1 MKRLLKL
8 KILILLLFLFT
19 VIAATSLSVSNEN
32 KVLVAR
38 IEGVI
43 DPTSASYFEKA
54 LKKAE
59 SENAILILELDTPGG
74 LDESMRQIIKA
85 ILSAKV
91 PIVVF
96 VFPSGARAASAGCFI
111 TIASHVAAMAP
122 GTNIGAAHPVGM
134 GGSEPPDKTLQEK
147 ITNDAVSYIRGL
159 ADKRGRNTD
168 WAEKA
173 VRESASITS
182 KEALR
187 KNVIDIVAR
196 DLDDLLSQLNG
207 FSIKLDG
214 EVYTIKTTDSIVNHF
229 PMNWIERLL
238 HALSN
243 PNLAYILLVSGFYG
257 LIYEFANPGIGFS
270 GIGGAICLIMA
281 LYSLH
286 ILSVNY
292 AGLALILLGLILFIA
307 EAFTP
312 TFGVLAGGGIISFI
326 IGSLLLFESPI
337 PEMRLSLYTII
348 IVATISM
355 AFVIFIV
362 NLALK
367 AHRKRIITGQE
378 GMIGLTGKANTD
390 LTPEGYV
397 FVRGELWRAVSQQ
410 GEIKKGDDVEVTGFE
425 GLTLRVK
432 KVSK

>member
-1 MKRLLKL
+1 MKKPSKFRTIVVLT
-8 KILILLLFLFT
+8 LFLMCLT
-19 VIAATSLSVSNEN
+19 APLYSASNDN
-32 KVLVAR
+32 RVLIAR
-38 IEGVI
+38 IEGII
-43 DPTSASYFEKA
+43 DPVSASYFQKA

-59 SENAILILELDTPGG
+59 AENAVLILELDTPGG

-91 PIVVF
+91 PVVVF
-96 VFPSGARAASAGCFI
+96 VYPSGARAASAGCFI

-122 GTNIGAAHPVGM
+122 GTSIGAAHPIGM
-134 GGSEPPDKTLQEK
+134 GDDETKNKTLKEK
-147 ITNDAVSYIRGL
+147 ITNDAASYIKGL
-159 ADKRGRNTD
+159 ANKRGRNAS

-173 VRESASITS
+173 VRESASIVS
-182 KEALR
+182 EEALR

-196 DLDDLLSQLNG
+196 NTHDLLSQLDG
-207 FSIKLDG
+207 FKVNMDG
-214 EVYTIKTTDSIVNHF
+214 KVYIIKTANPKVTRY
-229 PMNWIERLL
+229 PMNWIERLF

-243 PNLAYILLVSGFYG
+243 PNIAYILLIIGFYG

-270 GIGGAICLIMA
+270 GIGGVICLIMA

-286 ILSVNY
+286 ILPVNY

-326 IGSLLLFESPI
+326 IGSLLLFESPVS
-337 PEMRLSLYTII
+337 EMRLSLYTIATVA
-348 IVATISM
+348 IVSLV
-355 AFVIFIV
+355 FVFSIV
-362 NLALK
+362 NLTLK
-367 AHRKRIITGQE
+367 AHKKKVITGQE
-378 GMIGLTGKANTD
+378 GMIGLQGKANTD

-397 FVRGELWRAVSQQ
+397 FVRGELWKAISQEGKIQ
-410 GEIKKGDDVEVTGFE
+410 KGEDVEVIGFE
-425 GLTLRVK
+425 GLTLKVK

>member
-1 MKRLLKL
+1 MKRPPKLRIFTFLL
-8 KILILLLFLFT
+8 LILT
-19 VIAATSLSVSNEN
+19 VIVAPSYSVSNEN
-32 KVLVAR
+32 KVVVAR

-43 DPTSASYFEKA
+43 DPVSASYFEKA
-54 LKKAE
+54 IKKAE
-59 SENAILILELDTPGG
+59 TENAILILELDTPGG
-74 LDESMRQIIKA
+74 LDESMRQIVKA
-85 ILSAKV
+85 TLSAKV
-91 PIVVF
+91 PVVVF

-111 TIASHVAAMAP
+111 TIASHVAAMTP

-134 GGSEPPDKTLQEK
+134 GGSEAPDKTLQEK
-147 ITNDAVSYIRGL
+147 VTNDAVSYIRGL
-159 ADKRGRNTD
+159 ADKRGRNAD

-196 DLDDLLSQLNG
+196 DLDDLLTQLNG
-207 FSIKLDG
+207 FSIKLDR
-214 EVYTIKTTDSIVNHF
+214 ETYTIKTTDAIVNHF

-243 PNLAYILLVSGFYG
+243 PNLAYILLVIGFYG

-286 ILSVNY
+286 ILPVNY
-292 AGLALILLGLILFIA
+292 AGLVLILLGLILFIA

-348 IVATISM
+348 TVAIISM
-355 AFVIFIV
+355 AFVVFIV

-367 AHRKRIITGQE
+367 VHKKRVVTGQE
-378 GMIGLTGKANTD
+378 GMIGLIGKANTD
-390 LTPEGYV
+390 FTPDGYV

-425 GLTLRVK
+425 GLILKVK